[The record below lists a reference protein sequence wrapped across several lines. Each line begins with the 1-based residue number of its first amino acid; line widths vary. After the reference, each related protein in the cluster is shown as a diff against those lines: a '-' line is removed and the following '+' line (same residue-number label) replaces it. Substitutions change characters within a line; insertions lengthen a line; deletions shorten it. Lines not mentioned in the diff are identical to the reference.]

1 MLLGKGCFKCGA
13 AGKEILLMCLLEG
26 KKNHR
31 SLIETSKLLSVFI
44 GRHDPLG
51 KDSVLGARNLNIKLI
66 KIALAQ

>member
-1 MLLGKGCFKCGA
+1 
-13 AGKEILLMCLLEG
+13 MCLLEG

-44 GRHDPLG
+44 GRRDPLG